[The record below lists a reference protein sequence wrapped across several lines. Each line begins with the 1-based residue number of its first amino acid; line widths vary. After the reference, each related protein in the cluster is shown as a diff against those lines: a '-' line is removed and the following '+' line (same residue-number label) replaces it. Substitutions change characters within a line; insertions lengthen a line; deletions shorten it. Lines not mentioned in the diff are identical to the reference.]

1 MLYVRGFLS
10 SLYLC
15 VSAKSHKL
23 GNGLQALEPKKENH
37 QQPEQQIQRTG
48 RIDQHQLG
56 LGEGS
61 CLCLNFPSSP
71 QETFVPLCNSLG

>member
-23 GNGLQALEPKKENH
+23 GNGLQALEPKKEITSS
-37 QQPEQQIQRTG
+37 QSSKSKEQ
-48 RIDQHQLG
+48 
-56 LGEGS
+56 E
-61 CLCLNFPSSP
+61 
-71 QETFVPLCNSLG
+71 E